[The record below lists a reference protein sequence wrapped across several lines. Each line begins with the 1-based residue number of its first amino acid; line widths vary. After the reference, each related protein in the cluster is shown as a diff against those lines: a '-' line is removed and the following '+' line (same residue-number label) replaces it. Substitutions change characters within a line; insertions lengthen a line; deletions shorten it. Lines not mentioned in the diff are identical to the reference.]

1 MNPCRLE
8 ILQALPGRV
17 RIKIKGL
24 KGNPHFA
31 KSLEKTLKRN
41 QGIKKIK
48 ANFQTG
54 KALIIFNPQKLS
66 RDELCV
72 ELMKNINYI
81 LQLVS
86 PAHFKRHKSTYVR
99 KKGKNEIFEPENLPL
114 NLQYI
119 QVITAGVII
128 LGLTLT
134 RIFAKDFFLRSAPQ
148 IHIITTVATLITGYA
163 VFRCGIE
170 SVFKKKKLNNEMLIT
185 SAALVTIVLKEGIT
199 GLVVVWLVN
208 LSHLFET
215 LTLEKSR
222 RAIKEMLQGK
232 EETAWVEIDGAV
244 VSIPIESL
252 SVGNTV
258 MCYLGEKIPI
268 DGEVIGGEAAVS
280 QAVITGE
287 SMPLAKK
294 KGDKVYAGSIVEQG
308 NLKIK
313 AEKVGNDTSLARII
327 HLVEEASETRAP
339 VQNIADKYSDRIVLL
354 SFFLAAL
361 IYLLTKDFKRSMTML
376 IVACPCAAGLATPT
390 ALSASI
396 GNAAARG
403 ILIKGGHYL
412 EKVGS
417 TDVILFDKTGTLTE
431 GRPVVRQIIRVSKN
445 YSEEDILQI
454 AASLEAQTNHPL
466 AKAVIN
472 KAEEMNISLL
482 EVQDKEVVIGYGV
495 KGLIDENPVLLGSE
509 NFIKKSRS
517 TMNRSKQSA
526 NRLRLLGQTVLF
538 LSRSNSVIGLIGVSD
553 RVRAESK
560 SAIRHIRQSGIET
573 IGLITGDCKETAEIV
588 GEELG
593 LDRIWYDT
601 LPEGKVGIVKEYQKQ
616 GKIVTMVGDGVNDS
630 PALANADVGI
640 SLGAGGTDVAIETA
654 NIVLAEDNPEKIY
667 SLVALSNHTMEVI
680 KQNFIFAIG
689 INALGLILGAGKI
702 ITPLLAALLHNLST
716 FGVVV
721 NSSRLLTYDPDSN
734 GKRGRLKR
742 GRFKRIRG

>member
-24 KGNPHFA
+24 KGNLHFA
-31 KSLEKTLKRN
+31 KSLEKTLRRN

-66 RDELCV
+66 KDELCV
-72 ELMKNINYI
+72 ELMKNISYI

-86 PAHFKRHKSTYVR
+86 PSQLKRYKKTYVR
-99 KKGKNEIFEPENLPL
+99 KKGKDDIFEPEDLSL
-114 NLQYI
+114 NLQYT

-128 LGLTLT
+128 LALTLT
-134 RIFAKDFFLRSAPQ
+134 RILAKNFFLRHAPQ
-148 IHIITTVATLITGYA
+148 IHIITTAATLVTGYA
-163 VFRCGIE
+163 VFRCGLE
-170 SVFKKKKLNNEMLIT
+170 SVFKRKKLNNEMLIT
-185 SAALVTIVLKEGIT
+185 SAALVSILLKEGIT

-208 LSHLFET
+208 LSHLFQN

-222 RAIKEMLQGK
+222 RAIKDILQGK
-232 EETAWVEIDGAV
+232 EENAWVEIDGAV
-244 VSIPIESL
+244 VSIPIESV
-252 SVGNTV
+252 SAANTV
-258 MCYLGEKIPI
+258 MCYLGEKIPV
-268 DGEVIGGEAAVS
+268 DGEVIDGEAAVS

-287 SMPLAKK
+287 SMPLAKT

-308 NLKIK
+308 SLKIR

-339 VQNIADKYSDRIVLL
+339 IQNIADEYSDKIVPL
-354 SFFLAAL
+354 SFLLAAL
-361 IYLLTKDFKRSMTML
+361 VYLITRDFKRSMTML

-390 ALSASI
+390 ALSASM
-396 GNAAARG
+396 GNAAAKG
-403 ILIKGGHYL
+403 ILVKGGHYL

-431 GRPVVRQIIRVSKN
+431 GRPVVREVIRVNKD
-445 YSEEDILQI
+445 YSEEDIIQI

-472 KAEEMNISLL
+472 KAEEMDISLL
-482 EVQDKEVVIGYGV
+482 KVQDKEVVIGYGV

-509 NFIKKSRS
+509 NFIKKSKS

-553 RVRAESK
+553 KVREESK

-593 LDRIWYDT
+593 FDRIWSDT
-601 LPEGKVGIVKEYQKQ
+601 LPEGKVEIVKEYQQQ
-616 GKIVTMVGDGVNDS
+616 GKVVTMVGDGVNDL

-640 SLGAGGTDVAIETA
+640 SLGTGGTDVAIETA
-654 NIVLAEDNPEKIY
+654 NIVLAGDNPEKIY
-667 SLVALSNHTMEVI
+667 SLIALSNHTLEVI
-680 KQNFIFAIG
+680 RQNFIFAIG
-689 INALGLILGAGKI
+689 INALGLLLGAGKI
-702 ITPLLAALLHNLST
+702 ITPLLAALLHNVST

-721 NSSRLLTYDPDSN
+721 NSSRLLTYNPDRN
-734 GKRGRLKR
+734 GKRGRVKR